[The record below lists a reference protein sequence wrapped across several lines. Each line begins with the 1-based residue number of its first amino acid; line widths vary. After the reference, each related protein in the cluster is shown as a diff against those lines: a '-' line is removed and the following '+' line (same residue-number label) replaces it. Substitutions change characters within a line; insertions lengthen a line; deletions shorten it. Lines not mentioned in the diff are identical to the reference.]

1 MMQFFLIT
9 IIAVVLDF
17 LTHSQSKR
25 LSIKIDDKRY
35 IKVHIHHSVT
45 GMLLLAIGMII
56 SNKAVMAI
64 GVGLY
69 LGHVMEEIYFNKRSL
84 ITALFIFVTR

>member
-1 MMQFFLIT
+1 MQFFLIT
-9 IIAVVLDF
+9 IITIFLDF
-17 LTHSQSKR
+17 LSHSYSKK
-25 LSIKIDDKRY
+25 LSNKIDDKRY

-45 GMLLLAIGMII
+45 GMLVLAIGII
-56 SNKAVMAI
+56 IGNRAIMAI

-69 LGHVMEEIYFNKRSL
+69 VGHVMEEMYFNKRNF